1 MGRRKIKIARITE
14 TRARNVTF
22 QKRKAGVMKKAY
34 ELSALCGADVALIVM
49 YEGKAAYF
57 SSLDDVDALLAK
69 FTVHRQ
75 SGRPMEVRTNDEF
88 AALCARGHDTHDDGD
103 ESEEF
108 HLPPYPPQV

>member
-75 SGRPMEVRTNDEF
+75 SGRPMEVRTNDE
-88 AALCARGHDTHDDGD
+88 
-103 ESEEF
+103 
-108 HLPPYPPQV
+108 